1 MLWGWGKESSEL
13 HALGTGILGAT
24 CFGVWDNL
32 DQSCQFGKCW
42 LSFGTTLI
50 LDKASSIRKMMSQ
63 AWNTA
68 NWTPVGGPITSLWYV
83 CMYVC
88 MPVTKTVNFFK
99 IGAYNSNFN
108 YQSNGEGHLLINA
121 LGAPFWALGPLGK
134 ACQMARTASK
144 LIHFFKSY
152 TQNWADDVII

>member
-1 MLWGWGKESSEL
+1 M
-13 HALGTGILGAT
+13 
-24 CFGVWDNL
+24 
-32 DQSCQFGKCW
+32 
-42 LSFGTTLI
+42 
-50 LDKASSIRKMMSQ
+50 
-63 AWNTA
+63 
-68 NWTPVGGPITSLWYV
+68 GGPITSLWYV

-99 IGAYNSNFN
+99 IGAYNFNFN

-134 ACQMARTASK
+134 ACQMARTASE